1 MYTKLNTIII
11 SLLISLLP
19 LAALAFAHGGFHS
32 AKLGFSTAAY

>member
-1 MYTKLNTIII
+1 MYTKLNTII
-11 SLLISLLP
+11 ISLLP